1 MQRSARVVLGGF
13 FALVLLTQFTNC
25 GDYQAPSS
33 TLDSTD
39 SVACL
44 DTACV
49 SEAPTNLMVSPHLYN
64 GEYAVP
70 ANLTEF
76 NIGGDCNEGGY
87 LNNTI
92 HWDLLLNGQIVRNST
107 MQLAAG
113 VNAESRCINGRFLIY
128 VPLTPLSVNNADPV
142 NRTGLMIGS
151 GTTRSSYNLHI
162 TIFVTDP
169 TTGAAQQYQSNVPL
183 DAI

>member
-1 MQRSARVVLGGF
+1 MQRSARVVLVGF
-13 FALVLLTQFTNC
+13 FMLVIMTQFTNC

-33 TLDSTD
+33 TLDTA
-39 SVACL
+39 SVACVN
-44 DTACV
+44 TSCV
-49 SEAPTNLMVSPHLYN
+49 NETPTNLMVTPHLYN

-87 LNNTI
+87 MNNVV
-92 HWDLLLNGQIVRNST
+92 HWDLLLNGQIVRTST
-107 MQLAAG
+107 MQLAPG

-128 VPLTPLSVNNADPV
+128 VPLTALTTNNADPV
-142 NRTGLMIGS
+142 NRTGLMTGNGS
-151 GTTRSSYNLHI
+151 ARAAYDLHI
-162 TIFVTDP
+162 TILVSDP
-169 TTGAAQQYQSNVPL
+169 TTGAAQQYMANVPL